1 MPIHKKIDPFIEDSL
16 KTNPK
21 KLIEKIKNDEIKN
34 LTPHRNADNWSN
46 IMTGLNQNK
55 DKTRYTTFSGYTL
68 LDDTMLAEM
77 WVAEGIGKKIV
88 SCKADDMTREW
99 ITVTNDTDNII
110 DSVLEDL
117 NAEYHTNLVLKWAGQ
132 FGGGLNVLGINDG
145 QELSEPVNINKIKSI
160 DWIRTY
166 DRTETII
173 TEFHFDMDQNSK
185 NYGELQYVTIQPKYT
200 APYTVH
206 VDRLLIWKGEP
217 VPSRME
223 VGEYF
228 YFWGMSEL
236 QSIWNQLS
244 NLGASIN
251 HIVKILYEF
260 IIGKYK
266 IDGLAQLIAENNKA
280 QVENII
286 SIIELAKSTINGVL
300 LDAKDDYQR
309 DSANVSGLSELLDR
323 FMLML
328 SSAADIP
335 VTKLFGRSAA
345 GMNATGEG
353 DEKNYY
359 NMIRSRQKSKM
370 KKNLMKLVNYINISL
385 GNKVKDP
392 GVEFNSLFQQ
402 TQKEDLECKKLRAE
416 IDHIYIQDGVLL
428 SDEVAEN
435 RFGGEDYSY
444 ETKIDINSRPEEE
457 EELSEEEKLKMQMEL
472 LQQQNASKEKEEIE
486 IKEL

>member
-1 MPIHKKIDPFIEDSL
+1 MPKHKKIDPFINDSL
-16 KTNPK
+16 IKDPK
-21 KLIEKIKNDEIKN
+21 ILIEKIKNDEIKN
-34 LTPHRNADNWSN
+34 LTPCRNVDNWSN

-55 DKTRYTTFSGYTL
+55 DKTRYTTFSGYTV

-99 ITVTNDTDNII
+99 ITITNDTDNVIN
-110 DSVLEDL
+110 SVLEDL
-117 NAEYHTNLVLKWAGQ
+117 DAEYHINLVLKWAGQ

-145 QELSEPVNINKIKSI
+145 GELEEPVNINRIKSI

-166 DRTETII
+166 DRTEIVI
-173 TEFHFDMDQNSK
+173 TEFHFNMDQKSK

-200 APYTVH
+200 APYNVH
-206 VDRLLIWKGEP
+206 ADRLLIWKGEP
-217 VPSRME
+217 VPSKME

-244 NLGASIN
+244 NLGASMN
-251 HIVKILYEF
+251 HIVKLLYEF

-266 IDGLAQLIAENNKA
+266 IDGLGQLIAENKRA
-280 QVENII
+280 QIEEII

-300 LDAKDDYQR
+300 LDSKDDYSR
-309 DSANVSGLSELLDR
+309 DSASVSGLSELLDR
-323 FMLML
+323 FMMML
-328 SSAADIP
+328 AAASDIP
-335 VTKLFGRSAA
+335 ITKLFGRSAA

-353 DEKNYY
+353 DVINYY
-359 NMIRSRQKSKM
+359 DMIRSRQKSKM

-392 GVEFNSLFQQ
+392 GIDFNSLFQQ
-402 TQKEDLECKKLRAE
+402 TKKEELECKKLQAE
-416 IDHIYIQDGVLL
+416 IDHIYTQDGVLL
-428 SDEVAEN
+428 ADEIAEN

-457 EELSEEEKLKMQMEL
+457 EGLSEEEKLKMQMEL
-472 LQQQNASKEKEEIE
+472 LKQQNAPKEEIE